1 MIKYLLFCWYVIL
14 FLSCGGEERPSYAM
28 RELIFPDYRDV
39 TIPVNIAP
47 LSFYVNLPEMDKDVR
62 ILLRTQTCE
71 LVRQGK
77 EICFSSHEWR
87 ELVMSDSVLN
97 VWVQKKTDRL
107 WNNVDSFKIYVSAD
121 PIDPY
126 LSYRL
131 IEPGYEVWGNMGIYQ
146 RCLANYEENAIFEN
160 SGVKETCVNCHT
172 TNQGNPEEYI
182 FHQRSKSAGTILVK
196 DGVVSKLNTDYSEK
210 IKALVYP
217 SWHLSGKYIAFSVNK
232 TVQTVHSQ
240 HRNRIEVMDLHS
252 DIVILDVQKNILLTS
267 SQLSS
272 ADAYET
278 FPCFSSDGKKL
289 YFCSAPAISL
299 PDSFNFVQYNLCS
312 LDVDLEK
319 GVLGSRIDT
328 VIRVDTLNAS
338 LSFPK
343 ISPSGRFMLY
353 TRHAYGNF
361 SIWHRDAD
369 LCMYDLQSQREID
382 ISVLNS
388 EEAESFHSWSSEGH
402 WIVFSSRRMTGLFT
416 CLYLAHIDSL
426 GHAGKP
432 FLLPQKSND
441 SYFFQYKSYNVPEFM
456 KGMVRTNRKE
466 LEMAIGR

>member
-1 MIKYLLFCWYVIL
+1 MIKYILFCWFVIL
-14 FLSCGGEERPSYAM
+14 FLSCCGEERPDYATGG
-28 RELIFPDYRDV
+28 LIFPDYRDV

-47 LSFYVNLPEMDKDVR
+47 LSFYVNLPEADENVR
-62 ILLRTQTCE
+62 VLLHTQTCE
-71 LVRQGK
+71 LNCKGK
-77 EICFSSHEWR
+77 EVGFSLHEWR
-87 ELVMSDSVLN
+87 ELVTSDSVLT
-97 VWVQKKTDRL
+97 VCIQKKDDHS
-107 WNNVDSFKIYVSAD
+107 WSCVDSFNIYVSAD

-131 IEPGYEVWGNMGIYQ
+131 IEPGYEVWGNMGLYQ
-146 RCLANYEENAIFEN
+146 RCLTNYEENAIFEN
-160 SGVKETCVNCHT
+160 SGAKETCVNCHT

-182 FHQRSKSAGTILVK
+182 FHQRPKPAGTILVK
-196 DGVVSKLNTDYSEK
+196 DGIASKLNTDYSEE

-217 SWHLSGKYIAFSVNK
+217 SWHPSGKYIAFSVNK
-232 TVQTVHSQ
+232 TVQAVHSQ

-252 DIVILDVQKNILLTS
+252 DIVILDIQKNVLLTT

-299 PDSFNFVQYNLCS
+299 PDSFNYVRYNLCS

-319 GVLGSRIDT
+319 GTLGGRIDT
-328 VIRVDTLNAS
+328 VIRADTLHGS
-338 LSFPK
+338 ISFPK

-361 SIWHRDAD
+361 SIWHREAD
-369 LCMYDLQSQREID
+369 LGMYDLYKQRDID
-382 ISVLNS
+382 ISILNS
-388 EEAESFHSWSSEGH
+388 GEAESYHSWSSEGH

-416 CLYLAHIDSL
+416 CLYLAHIDSS

-432 FLLPQKSND
+432 FLLPQKRSD

-456 KGMVRTNRKE
+456 KGPVRTSRKD
-466 LEMAIGR
+466 LEEVMGI

>member
-14 FLSCGGEERPSYAM
+14 FLSCCEEKRPDYATE
-28 RELIFPDYRDV
+28 ELIFPDYRDV

-47 LSFYVNLPEMDKDVR
+47 LSFYVNLPDVDENVR
-62 ILLRTQTCE
+62 VLVRTRTCE
-71 LVRQGK
+71 SSCQGK
-77 EICFSSHEWR
+77 EIRFSSHEWR
-87 ELVMSDSVLN
+87 DLVMSDSVLN
-97 VWVQKKTDRL
+97 VLIQKKINCL
-107 WNNVDSFKIYVSAD
+107 WSNVDSFKIYVSVD

-146 RCLANYEENAIFEN
+146 RRLADNEEIAIFEN

-182 FHQRSKSAGTILVK
+182 FHQRPKPAGTILVK
-196 DGVVSKLNTDYSEK
+196 DGTVRKLNTDYSEE

-217 SWHLSGKYIAFSVNK
+217 SWHPSGKYIAFSVNK
-232 TVQTVHSQ
+232 TVQAVHSQ
-240 HRNRIEVMDLHS
+240 HKNRIEVMDLRS

-267 SQLSS
+267 SLLSS
-272 ADAYET
+272 TVAYET

-289 YFCSAPAISL
+289 YFCSASAISL
-299 PDSFNFVQYNLCS
+299 PDSFNYVRYNLCS
-312 LDVDLEK
+312 LDVNLEN
-319 GVLGSRIDT
+319 GILGSRIDT
-328 VIRVDTLNAS
+328 VIRVDTINAS
-338 LSFPK
+338 ISFPK

-369 LCMYDLQSQREID
+369 LCMYDLHARREID
-382 ISVLNS
+382 ISILNS
-388 EEAESFHSWSSEGH
+388 KEAESYHSWSSEGH

-416 CLYLAHIDSL
+416 CLYLAHIDSS
-426 GHAGKP
+426 GHAEKP
-432 FLLPQKSND
+432 FLLPQKRSD
-441 SYFFQYKSYNVPEFM
+441 FYFFQYKSYNVPEFM
-456 KGMVRTNRKE
+456 KRAVRTNRKD
-466 LEMAIGR
+466 LEEVMGG